1 MDKMDFN
8 RRIPVVFAGLI
19 LLGGIAAADQP
30 PEITI
35 SASGLTK
42 AVVGR
47 TANGGPIEEVTLT
60 RRVGYGDLNLAKTAD
75 AAELQRRVEQTAK
88 DSCKE
93 LDDRYPFEPKQKEDC
108 TKTTVDKAMVQVR
121 AAIAAAE
128 KPH

>member
-1 MDKMDFN
+1 MNGKDFN
-8 RRIPVVFAGLI
+8 YRMPVALAGLV

-47 TANGGPIEEVTLT
+47 TANGGPVEEVTLT
-60 RRVGYGDLNLAKTAD
+60 RRVSYGDLNLAKTAD
-75 AAELQRRVEQTAK
+75 AAELQRRVDQTAK

-93 LDDRYPFEPKQKEDC
+93 LDDRYPFEDKQIKDC
-108 TKTTVDKAMVQVR
+108 TKTTVDKAMAQVR

>member
-1 MDKMDFN
+1 MDKMDLN
-8 RRIPVVFAGLI
+8 RRIPVVFAGLV

-47 TANGGPIEEVTLT
+47 TASGAAIEEVTLT
-60 RRVGYGDLNLAKTAD
+60 RRVGYGDLDLAKTAG
-75 AAELQRRVEQTAK
+75 AAELQRRVDQTAR
-88 DSCKE
+88 DACKE
-93 LDDRYPFEPKQKEDC
+93 IDDRYPFEDKQMKDC
-108 TKTTVDKAMVQVR
+108 VKVAVDKAMVQVR

>member
-1 MDKMDFN
+1 MSKRDCN
-8 RRIPVVFAGLI
+8 YRVPVALAGLI

-47 TANGGPIEEVTLT
+47 TSNGGPIEEVTLT
-60 RRVGYGDLNLAKTAD
+60 RHVGYADLDLAKTAD
-75 AAELQRRVEQTAK
+75 AAELQRRVDQTAK

-93 LDDRYPFEPKQKEDC
+93 LDDRYPFEPKQKQDC
-108 TKTTVDKAMVQVR
+108 TKTTVDKAMAQVR